1 MIRAYNLFRSRASM
15 ANSMLRAGPAAAT
28 QKRFLSIHEYLS
40 MGMLNKFG
48 IDTPKFIPAKTPEEA
63 YEAAKKFNGES
74 VVIKAQ
80 VLAGGRGKGHFDNGL
95 QGGVHLVKTPEE
107 VRDLAQK
114 MIGSKLIT
122 KQTGAAGRVCN
133 AVMIAEARAPAH
145 EYYAAILNDRVTQ
158 LPVLITSNQGGM
170 SIEDVAKENPDA
182 IITTP
187 IDYTK
192 GLDLKAAE
200 EVAHKLGFSSPKLE
214 KEAAETFVNLY
225 KLFDQKDATQVEIN
239 PLVETKDG
247 AVLCL
252 DAKLGFDDNADFRQ
266 EDVFKLRDTTQ
277 EDASE
282 VEAGKYG
289 LNFIKL
295 DGNIGCLV
303 NGAGLAMATLDV
315 LSLKGGKPANFL
327 DVGGGANAAA
337 VKKAFELLLQSKD
350 VRAIFVNIF
359 GGIMRCDI
367 IAEGIIQATKE
378 LQLTI
383 PLVVRLQG
391 TKEAEAKELIRNSG
405 LKIFAFDHLDEAA
418 QAAVQKAETQQ

>member
-1 MIRAYNLFRSRASM
+1 
-15 ANSMLRAGPAAAT
+15 
-28 QKRFLSIHEYLS
+28 
-40 MGMLNKFG
+40 
-48 IDTPKFIPAKTPEEA
+48 
-63 YEAAKKFNGES
+63 
-74 VVIKAQ
+74 
-80 VLAGGRGKGHFDNGL
+80 
-95 QGGVHLVKTPEE
+95 
-107 VRDLAQK
+107 

-122 KQTGAAGRVCN
+122 KQTGAAGRICN
-133 AVMIAEARAPAH
+133 AVMVAEARAPAH

-247 AVLCL
+247 SVLCL

-378 LQLTI
+378 LHLTI

>member
-1 MIRAYNLFRSRASM
+1 
-15 ANSMLRAGPAAAT
+15 MLGA
-28 QKRFLSIHEYLS
+28 
-40 MGMLNKFG
+40 
-48 IDTPKFIPAKTPEEA
+48 
-63 YEAAKKFNGES
+63 
-74 VVIKAQ
+74 
-80 VLAGGRGKGHFDNGL
+80 
-95 QGGVHLVKTPEE
+95 
-107 VRDLAQK
+107 
-114 MIGSKLIT
+114 KLIT
-122 KQTGAAGRVCN
+122 KQTGAAGRACN

-145 EYYAAILNDRVTQ
+145 EYYAAILNDRVKQ
-158 LPVLITSNQGGM
+158 LPVLIASNQGGM
-170 SIEDVAKENPDA
+170 SIEEVAKENPDA
-182 IITTP
+182 IVTTP

-192 GLDLKAAE
+192 GLDMKTAE
-200 EVAHKLGFSSPKLE
+200 GIAHKLGFSSSKLE

-225 KLFDQKDATQVEIN
+225 KLYEEKDATQVEIN
-239 PLVETKDG
+239 PLAESKDG
-247 AVLCL
+247 EVLCM

-277 EDASE
+277 EDPSE
-282 VEAGKYG
+282 VEAGKFG

-337 VKKAFELLLQSKD
+337 VKKAFELLLESKD

-359 GGIMRCDI
+359 GGIMRCDV

-391 TKEAEAKELIRNSG
+391 TKEAEAKKLIQDSG
-405 LKIFAFDHLDEAA
+405 MKIFAYDLLDEAA
-418 QAAVQKAETQQ
+418 QAAVQKAETQ

>member
-1 MIRAYNLFRSRASM
+1 MRAYNVFRSQSALAGRMVRNGPASM
-15 ANSMLRAGPAAAT
+15 M
-28 QKRFLSIHEYLS
+28 QKRFLSIHEYRS
-40 MGMLNKFG
+40 MEQLNKHG
-48 IDTPKFIPAKTPEEA
+48 INTPKFLPATSA
-63 YEAAKKFNGES
+63 DQAFDAAKKFDGKP

-122 KQTGAAGRVCN
+122 KQTGEAGRICN

-158 LPVLITSNQGGM
+158 LPVLIASNQGGM

-192 GLDLKAAE
+192 GLDLATAQE
-200 EVAHKLGFSSPKLE
+200 IAHKLGFSSEKLE
-214 KEAAETFVNLY
+214 KQAAETFVNLY
-225 KLFDQKDATQVEIN
+225 KLFDEKDATQVEIN

-247 AVLCL
+247 QVLCL
-252 DAKLGFDDNADFRQ
+252 DAKLGFDENAEFRQ
-266 EDVFKLRDTTQ
+266 KEVFDLRDISQ
-277 EDASE
+277 EDPSE

-315 LSLKGGKPANFL
+315 LSLNGGQPANFL

-337 VKKAFELLLQSKD
+337 VKKAFELLLGSKD

-359 GGIMRCDI
+359 GGIMRCDV

-378 LQLTI
+378 LDLKI

-391 TKEAEAKELIRNSG
+391 TKEAEAKKLIKESN
-405 LKIFAFDHLDEAA
+405 LKIFAFDNLD
-418 QAAVQKAETQQ
+418 QAAKAAVEKAHTQQ